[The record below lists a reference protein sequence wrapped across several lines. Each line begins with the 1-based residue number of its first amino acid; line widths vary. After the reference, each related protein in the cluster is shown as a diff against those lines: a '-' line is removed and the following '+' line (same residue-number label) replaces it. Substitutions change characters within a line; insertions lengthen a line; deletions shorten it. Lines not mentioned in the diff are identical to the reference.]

1 MSGIGGVYPSYEDHQ
16 LDKKKIGE
24 LFSGNFHEI
33 LYPVNYSSRKGP
45 WQFHHPPDHRNF
57 IDLSTLTWNGK
68 IKVVN
73 KKKSSFLCNYGRCK

>member
-24 LFSGNFHEI
+24 LFSGNFHQI

-45 WQFHHPPDHRNF
+45 
-57 IDLSTLTWNGK
+57 
-68 IKVVN
+68 
-73 KKKSSFLCNYGRCK
+73 